1 MYPSGRS
8 MLGRSRAAAIAVV
21 LTLASASV
29 GEATDVGR
37 LDGQCRSLLRRQVFD
52 CTCTA
57 DFLETQLGPA
67 HGEIVMLL
75 WVLAANG
82 DNQNQEILNLYLRFG
97 RNAIDQAVMNF
108 HRHRDGLRAFCM
120 QGAPNIAD

>member
-1 MYPSGRS
+1 MLPSGRNV
-8 MLGRSRAAAIAVV
+8 LERSGAAAIAVV
-21 LTLASASV
+21 LTLACASV
-29 GEATDVGR
+29 GEATDIGR

-57 DFLETQLGPA
+57 DFLETNLGA
-67 HGEIVMLL
+67 EQGEILMML

-97 RNAIDQAVMNF
+97 RNAIDEAVMSF
-108 HRHRDGLRAFCM
+108 HRHRDGLRTFCM

>member
-1 MYPSGRS
+1 MCPSGRS
-8 MLGRSRAAAIAVV
+8 MLGRSGAAAIAVV
-21 LTLASASV
+21 LTLASVCV

-67 HGEIVMLL
+67 QGEIVMLL

-97 RNAIDQAVMNF
+97 RNAIDQAVMDF

>member
-1 MYPSGRS
+1 

-57 DFLETQLGPA
+57 NFLETQLGPA
-67 HGEIVMLL
+67 QGEIVMLL

-120 QGAPNIAD
+120 QGAPNITD